1 VIFQFG
7 LRGMIKFVGE
17 MIEAS
22 AERKTELLK
31 SYPFRELWQTLASGN
46 YYYCFECQGLCPVGK
61 QGK

>member
-1 VIFQFG
+1 
-7 LRGMIKFVGE
+7 MIKFVGE